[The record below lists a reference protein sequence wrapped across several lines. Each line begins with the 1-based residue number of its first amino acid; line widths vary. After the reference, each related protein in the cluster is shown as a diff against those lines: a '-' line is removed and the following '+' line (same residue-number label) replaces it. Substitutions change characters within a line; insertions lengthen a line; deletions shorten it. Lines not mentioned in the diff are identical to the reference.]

1 MKLSYTMNWVF
12 FICKVTEI
20 TCVLADGHLIK
31 EMRWGG
37 EGGGAGGGGRGKT
50 FNHLHIM
57 EISFQWVYFLKFQSP
72 FL

>member
-1 MKLSYTMNWVF
+1 MKLSYTMNWLF
-12 FICKVTEI
+12 FTCNVTEI

-31 EMRWGG
+31 EMRPGGG
-37 EGGGAGGGGRGKT
+37 ET

-57 EISFQWVYFLKFQSP
+57 EVSFQWVYFLKFQSP

>member
-1 MKLSYTMNWVF
+1 MKLSYTMNWLF

-20 TCVLADGHLIK
+20 TCVLADGHLI
-31 EMRWGG
+31 RDVA
-37 EGGGAGGGGRGKT
+37 GARGRGGKA

-57 EISFQWVYFLKFQSP
+57 EVSFQWVYFLKFQSP